1 MDPNATENVNRNSI
15 DKTQNSYVSQMPQML
30 YEIANETIVQI
41 GAHQIGTSWRVCQY
55 EVAGEVKKRD
65 IAQPQTARTR

>member
-1 MDPNATENVNRNSI
+1 VDPNATESVRRNSI
-15 DKTQNSYVSQMPQML
+15 DETQDSYVSQMPQML
-30 YEIANETIVQI
+30 YEVANETIVQI

-65 IAQPQTARTR
+65 IAQPQTAQMR